1 MNVPLRTARL
11 KDVADKAG
19 CSPATVSRVLN
30 DNPFVDVDIRER
42 VLKAA
47 TELHYVPNGPARA
60 LRSTSTRL
68 VGAIIPTLSHA
79 IYATMIDGLQSRLSE
94 NRVSLIIN
102 TSLYDI
108 AVEREQVRVLVER
121 GVESIVL
128 VGHRHLPETIDMLE
142 RYNIGYVF
150 TYTTNA
156 PPKGA
161 AVGFDNVKAGIT
173 AAKFLHDLGH
183 RRCGMIAGVTL
194 DNDRAQGRVDGF
206 RRGLA
211 NFGVDVSGLPV
222 IEAPYKIDSGYAAM
236 KMLMENNPTLTAIF
250 CGSDILAAGAT
261 KFCSHSG
268 IKVPDDVSILGFD
281 NLEVV
286 ELTTPELS
294 TLEVPAL
301 EMGRLAADY
310 ILAHPVQRKHIR
322 QRDLPVR
329 LIIRGSTGPV
339 ARASPSGIQRRRS
352 PSPIEE
358 NKILE

>member
-1 MNVPLRTARL
+1 MTTIPATL
-11 KDVADKAG
+11 KDVAQRAR

-30 DNPFVDVDIRER
+30 DNPHVDADIRDR

-47 TELHYVPNGPARA
+47 VDLSYVPNGPARA
-60 LRSTSTRL
+60 LRSTTTRL

-94 NRVSLIIN
+94 NKVSLIIN
-102 TSLYDI
+102 TSLYDLE
-108 AVEREQVRVLVER
+108 VERAQVRVLVER

-128 VGHRHLPETIDMLE
+128 VGSRHLPETIEMLE
-142 RYNIGYVF
+142 RYNVGYVF

-161 AVGFDNVKAGIT
+161 AVGFDNVRAGAT
-173 AAKFLHDLGH
+173 AAKFLFDLGH
-183 RRCGMIAGVTL
+183 RHFGMIAGITL

-206 RRGLA
+206 RQSLSGLGIA
-211 NFGVDVSGLPV
+211 ISNLPV
-222 IEAPYKIDSGYAAM
+222 IEAAYKIENGYIAM
-236 KMLMENNPTLTAIF
+236 KALLDRTPSITAVF

-261 KFCSHSG
+261 KFCNHSG
-268 IKVPDDVSILGFD
+268 IRVPGDISVLGFD

-301 EMGRLAADY
+301 EMGRFAADY
-310 ILAHPVQRKHIR
+310 ILAQPTQRKHIR
-322 QRDLPVR
+322 QRELPIR
-329 LIIRGSTGPV
+329 LVIRESTGP
-339 ARASPSGIQRRRS
+339 ART
-352 PSPIEE
+352 
-358 NKILE
+358 

>member
-1 MNVPLRTARL
+1 MKVLGRAAKL
-11 KDVADKAG
+11 KDVADRAG

-30 DNPFVDVDIRER
+30 DNPYVDLDIRER

-47 TELHYVPNGPARA
+47 AELHYVPNGPARA
-60 LRSTSTRL
+60 LRSTTTRL

-108 AVEREQVRVLVER
+108 GVERDQVRVLVER

-128 VGHRHLPETIDMLE
+128 VGARHLPETIDMLE
-142 RYNIGYVF
+142 RYNVGYVF

-161 AVGFDNVKAGIT
+161 AVGFDNVKAGI
-173 AAKFLHDLGH
+173 AAARFLFDLGH
-183 RRCGMIAGVTL
+183 RRFGMIAGITL
-194 DNDRAQGRVDGF
+194 DNDRAQGRVEGF
-206 RRGLA
+206 RNGLA
-211 NFGVDVSGLPV
+211 GLGIDTKELPV
-222 IEAPYKIDSGYAAM
+222 IEAPYKIDSGFSAM
-236 KMLMENNPTLTAIF
+236 KSLIEHSPSVSAVF

-261 KFCSHSG
+261 KFCNQAG
-268 IKVPDDVSILGFD
+268 IGVPHDVSILGFD

-301 EMGRLAADY
+301 EMGRHAADY
-310 ILAHPVQRKHIR
+310 ILAQPAQRKHIR
-322 QRDLPVR
+322 KRELPIR
-329 LIIRGSTGPV
+329 LIIRGSTGP
-339 ARASPSGIQRRRS
+339 R
-352 PSPIEE
+352 
-358 NKILE
+358 